1 MSEFGLTRV
10 PSTRP
15 DTVVWLSSK
24 PFFRRSAAAFMRS
37 SEPVSLTSDPA
48 LGFLC
53 EIKEKHNRIIY
64 QIKYQSIKI
73 NLNHA
78 KKSPTN
84 HFNYQN
90 KTN

>member
-15 DTVVWLSSK
+15 DTVVWFSSK

-48 LGFLC
+48 LGFLDSL
-53 EIKEKHNRIIY
+53 KERE
-64 QIKYQSIKI
+64 
-73 NLNHA
+73 
-78 KKSPTN
+78 KKTS
-84 HFNYQN
+84 NYY
-90 KTN
+90 